1 MFMLSPDHEKFVS
14 HRTQAIFQVLASAGT
29 DIAGLLTLISSAYAD
44 GGDYV
49 LDQLHERMTA
59 DAGD

>member
-14 HRTQAIFQVLASAGT
+14 HRTQAIFQVLVSTGT
-29 DIAGLLTLISSAYAD
+29 DIGGLLNLISSAYAD
-44 GGDYV
+44 GGGYV